1 MHKLILSFKGRILKV
16 YSPQDMEFS
25 IGSQPECDMPIDNLA
40 VAPVH
45 ARVFFRGHK
54 AHLKPAFKDNK
65 VLINNKIIFGT
76 DEVQL
81 ARGDELQI
89 GKHTITYLWE
99 SNIHPQEINHS
110 ELQNGSAS
118 RTEHRPE
125 QKPLSRPALNGWLQV
140 MNGPRMGRTLQ
151 LDKPNLRIGSSKEKS
166 ALISNRDDGYYLTSL
181 NKDINISVNEQRV
194 INYPV
199 HLQDG
204 HTIQVDDMTMLFF
217 IQD

>member
-16 YSPQDMEFS
+16 FNPQGTEFT
-25 IGSQPECDMPIDNLA
+25 IGSQPECDMPIDNLG
-40 VAPVH
+40 VESVH
-45 ARVFFRGHK
+45 ARVFFRKHK
-54 AHLKPAFKDNK
+54 AYLKLAYKDNNVMINNRK
-65 VLINNKIIFGT
+65 VLDT

-99 SNIHPQEINHS
+99 SGIHHNG
-110 ELQNGSAS
+110 LQNGSAN
-118 RTEHRPE
+118 RTEPLPE
-125 QKPLSRPALNGWLQV
+125 QKPLSRPTLNGWLQI
-140 MNGPRMGRTLQ
+140 MSGPRMGRTLQ
-151 LDKPNLRIGSSKEKS
+151 LDKPKCRIGSSKEKS
-166 ALISNRDDGYYLTSL
+166 VLISNRDDGYYLTSL
-181 NKDINISVNEQRV
+181 NKDTNISVNEQRV
-194 INYPV
+194 INNPV